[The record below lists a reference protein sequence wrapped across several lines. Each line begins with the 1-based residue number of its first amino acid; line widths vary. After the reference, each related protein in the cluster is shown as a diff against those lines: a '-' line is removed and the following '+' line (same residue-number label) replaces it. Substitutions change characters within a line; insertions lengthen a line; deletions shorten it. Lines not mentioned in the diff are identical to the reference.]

1 MDKKMD
7 RQALVAFLNEKM
19 DAQAEVFEDNTEGSI
34 KVSRLKLVETMQELR
49 KNPQYKFD
57 VLMNL
62 SSVDYPENFT
72 VIYHLF
78 SIEHKHYLTVKVE
91 ISKENPC
98 WVPSVSSVWK
108 AAQVHEREVFDLMGI
123 LFNDH
128 PDLRRILLP
137 EDFAGH
143 PLRKDF
149 TQQAD

>member
-1 MDKKMD
+1 MDKKID

-49 KNPQYKFD
+49 ENPQYKFD

-91 ISKENPC
+91 ITKENPC

>member
-1 MDKKMD
+1 MDKKID

-34 KVSRLKLVETMQELR
+34 KVSRLKLGETMQELR
-49 KNPQYKFD
+49 ENPQYKFD

-78 SIEHKHYLTVKVE
+78 SIAHKHYLTVKVE
-91 ISKENPC
+91 ITKENPC

>member
-1 MDKKMD
+1 MDKKID

-49 KNPQYKFD
+49 ENPQYKFD

-91 ISKENPC
+91 ISKENDC
-98 WVPSVSSVWK
+98 RVPSVSSVWK
-108 AAQVHEREVFDLMGI
+108 AAQVHEREVFDLMGVV
-123 LFNDH
+123 FNGH

-137 EDFAGH
+137 EDFTGH